1 MANHASAAKRH
12 RQSLKRRARNRFAK
26 ATIRSKIR
34 ETMAVLEGENPSKE
48 EAAKLAREATSLLD
62 KAAIHGVLH
71 KNTARRTIAR
81 LNQKVSS

>member
-1 MANHASAAKRH
+1 
-12 RQSLKRRARNRFAK
+12 
-26 ATIRSKIR
+26 
-34 ETMAVLEGENPSKE
+34 MAVLEGENPSKE